1 MIENNCFL
9 NIPSFP
15 KVPTGVFNKVTI
27 VGPEKINI
35 KLTDVFLRYQRPD
48 SAFYY
53 KLVREEGAYTIKTEH
68 VHD

>member
-1 MIENNCFL
+1 M
-9 NIPSFP
+9 
-15 KVPTGVFNKVTI
+15 PTGVFNKVTI
-27 VGPEKINI
+27 VDPEKINI

-53 KLVREEGAYTIKTEH
+53 KLVREEGAYTIKMEH